1 MFDSTLDIEQAFAHH
16 ERVGRTRVRRR
27 RLSLLV
33 CATLL
38 VLALAGRGA
47 QALGRGETGRVRPAG
62 LHHVV
67 QAGDSLWS
75 IAVRMSEGTDPR
87 MIVDAIERA
96 NGIEGQP
103 IVPGQRLRI
112 PTDA

>member
-1 MFDSTLDIEQAFAHH
+1 MFDSALDIEHAFAQH
-16 ERVGRTRVRRR
+16 ERVARTRVRRR
-27 RLSLLV
+27 RQ
-33 CATLL
+33 TLL
-38 VLALAGRGA
+38 VGATVLVLTLAARGA
-47 QALGRGETGRVRPAG
+47 QALGEGEVGRVRPAG
-62 LHHVV
+62 LEHVV

-75 IAVRMSEGTDPR
+75 IAVRVSEGTDPR